1 MLYRCPSIRLSI
13 GLAFSYFPLETR
25 ETLYPLIYVLPI
37 PFYEL
42 RYLFPV
48 SSIYFFDTGIQ
59 NTALFSSFHFY
70 YENFFHL
77 SHSLKNGLPS
87 NICSSRR
94 THSNHPPKISSHLTA
109 ASSRNH
115 KHTFIFFYVPP
126 SFALYGLMHK

>member
-94 THSNHPPKISSHLTA
+94 THSNHPPNFI
-109 ASSRNH
+109 ASDCRFFKESQ
-115 KHTFIFFYVPP
+115 TYIYIFLC
-126 SFALYGLMHK
+126 STIIRIIWTHA

>member
-1 MLYRCPSIRLSI
+1 MLYRRPSIRLST
-13 GLAFSYFPLETR
+13 GLAFSHFPLETR

-48 SSIYFFDTGIQ
+48 SSIYFLDTGNQ
-59 NTALFSSFHFY
+59 NTALFSSFHLY

-77 SHSLKNGLPS
+77 SQKWVTFQYLFITEKPQQ
-87 NICSSRR
+87 
-94 THSNHPPKISSHLTA
+94 PPPNFI
-109 ASSRNH
+109 ASSSTRNH

-126 SFALYGLMHK
+126 SFALWTHA

>member
-77 SHSLKNGLPS
+77 SLSEEWVTFQYLFITEDPQQPS
-87 NICSSRR
+87 
-94 THSNHPPKISSHLTA
+94 PKFHRI
-109 ASSRNH
+109 
-115 KHTFIFFYVPP
+115 
-126 SFALYGLMHK
+126 